1 VVETKNNDATTRAQK
16 MRRGNE
22 TGCVDKSR
30 GGLFDIVKKDGGCA
44 GRASA
49 GDAQRVTTVVA
60 EGRPRSAFA

>member
-1 VVETKNNDATTRAQK
+1 

-22 TGCVDKSR
+22 TGCVDESR